1 MKRIVYVSTA
11 RADLVEDDVRAI
23 LAEASA
29 RNDGA
34 DVTGLLAYNGANFL
48 QAIEGEDVEVDRIY
62 AAIRRD
68 GRHSGVIT
76 LVEEPCEQRLFPDWR
91 MRYVRAA
98 SRPLLN
104 AQQAHRADTLTPQD
118 IEDSA
123 HLGRLFSGLARLTG

>member
-11 RADLVEDDVRAI
+11 RVGLAEDDVRAI
-23 LAEASA
+23 LAEATA

-48 QAIEGEDVEVDRIY
+48 QAIEGEDAEVDRIY

-68 GRHSGVIT
+68 SRHSGVIT
-76 LVEEPCEQRLFPDWR
+76 LVEEACERRLFPDWR
-91 MRYVRAA
+91 MRYVRAVA
-98 SRPLLN
+98 QPLLN
-104 AQQAHRADTLTPQD
+104 AQQAHRADSLTPRD